1 MNDLKF
7 KKLLLNYNG
16 IVLES
21 NFDGNTWIGAEMT
34 ISAFCRSHGNLQ
46 PKSVD
51 SIPFFL
57 AKDGK
62 HVYFAKELIDNTMIR
77 KKGR

>member
-1 MNDLKF
+1 
-7 KKLLLNYNG
+7 
-16 IVLES
+16 
-21 NFDGNTWIGAEMT
+21 MT

-62 HVYFAKELIDNTMIR
+62 RVYFSQELLDSFSLAK
-77 KKGR
+77 KKGERFKLDLTTLKIREYFSMKDKKFYFGAYYN